1 MRGQP
6 DLLHLIRRQK
16 ARSDAPEH
24 RDEKALDLPS
34 LLTDLSAIRKH
45 QSALSSDLKELQTS
59 NNGLW
64 QEAIQSRERHSR
76 QQETINKILRF
87 LAGVFGGQVVSGDI
101 DGQSPGGSSSVVV
114 EEETTPKESDSN
126 EKGKGK
132 ETIPKRKAQ
141 LFLTDGPRPDGDE
154 EEIEEIPSARHD
166 ATFSNCK

>member
-1 MRGQP
+1 M
-6 DLLHLIRRQK
+6 
-16 ARSDAPEH
+16 
-24 RDEKALDLPS
+24 
-34 LLTDLSAIRKH
+34 
-45 QSALSSDLKELQTS
+45 KELQTS

-101 DGQSPGGSSSVVV
+101 DAQSPGENASVVV
-114 EEETTPKESDSN
+114 EEATTPKESDSN

-132 ETIPKRKAQ
+132 ETTRANPQRKAQ
-141 LFLTDGPRPDGDE
+141 LFLTDGPKPDGDE

-166 ATFSNCK
+166 ATFSNCESFRLIGNFSRTDLKITL